1 MIHLKIEE
9 YCVSAA
15 QTNCYIAINTATQE
29 AFVVDPG
36 ASAQMLAERVKKL
49 GVKPV
54 AILLT
59 HGHFDH
65 AGGAEEL
72 SKLLDVQIYA
82 HQAEQATLEDPRCNL
97 SGMMTGKSERY
108 HADVYVK
115 EGQQLELAGFDIQVF
130 HTPGHTPGGCCY
142 YIPKEDVLF
151 SGDTLFC
158 QSIGRTDFPGGS
170 MSQLVRAIQEKLLGL
185 PENTEVYP
193 GHMDSTTIGQERM
206 WNPYL

>member
-1 MIHLKIEE
+1 MLNMRIVD
-9 YCVSAA
+9 YCVGDV
-15 QTNCYIAINTATQE
+15 QTNCYIGINETTRE

-36 ASAQMLAERVKKL
+36 DSAEILAKEIRELK
-49 GVKPV
+49 VKPT

-65 AGGAEEL
+65 AGAAKKLAEML
-72 SKLLDVQIYA
+72 KVKIYA
-82 HQAEQATLEDPRCNL
+82 HEAEQETLEKPCYNL
-97 SGMMTGKSERY
+97 SDMVGKSDKY
-108 HADVYVK
+108 HADVYVR
-115 EGQQLELAGFDIQVF
+115 EGQQLDIAGFSMQVF
-130 HTPGHTPGGCCY
+130 HIPGHTAGGCCY

-170 MSQLVRAIQEKLLGL
+170 MSQLVHAIQDKLLVL

>member
-1 MIHLKIEE
+1 MLNMRIED
-9 YCVSAA
+9 YCVGEV
-15 QTNCYIAINTATQE
+15 QTNCYIGINETTRE

-36 ASAQMLAERVKKL
+36 ASAEMLAKEIRELK
-49 GVKPV
+49 VKPR

-65 AGGAEEL
+65 AGAAKKLAEIL
-72 SKLLDVQIYA
+72 KVKIYA
-82 HQAEQATLEDPRCNL
+82 HEAEQETLEKPCYNL
-97 SGMMTGKSERY
+97 SDMVGKSDKY
-108 HADVYVK
+108 HADVYVR
-115 EGQQLELAGFDIQVF
+115 EGQQLDIAGFSMQVF
-130 HTPGHTPGGCCY
+130 HIPGHTAGGCCY

-170 MSQLVRAIQEKLLGL
+170 MSQLVHAIQDKLLVL

>member
-1 MIHLKIEE
+1 MLNMRVED
-9 YCVSAA
+9 YCVGEV
-15 QTNCYIAINTATQE
+15 QTNCYIGINKTTKE
-29 AFVVDPG
+29 AFIVDPG
-36 ASAQMLAERVKKL
+36 ASAEMLAKELKELK
-49 GVKPV
+49 VKPT

-65 AGGAEEL
+65 AGAADRLAEML
-72 SKLLDVQIYA
+72 KVKIYA
-82 HQAEQATLEDPRCNL
+82 HEEEEETLTEPRYNL
-97 SGMMTGKSERY
+97 SGMIGRGDKY
-108 HADVYVK
+108 HADVYVR
-115 EGQQLELAGFDIQVF
+115 EGQQLDIAGFSMQVF
-130 HTPGHTPGGCCY
+130 HVPGHTAGGCCY

-170 MSQLVRAIQEKLLGL
+170 MSQLVRAIREKLLEL
-185 PENTEVYP
+185 PEQTEVYP